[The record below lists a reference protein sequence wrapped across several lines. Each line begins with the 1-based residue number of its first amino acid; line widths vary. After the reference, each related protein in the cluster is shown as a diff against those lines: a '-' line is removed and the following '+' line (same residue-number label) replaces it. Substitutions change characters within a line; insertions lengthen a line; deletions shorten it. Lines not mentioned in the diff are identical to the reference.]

1 MPAIPIIAIGA
12 SVAGTAMS
20 AVSSM
25 QQGRDQ
31 AANSMFN
38 AQIAEANAKQA
49 EINAAQ
55 QIQAAS
61 EEESR
66 FRVQSHFLLARQRSA
81 AGASGIRTDTG
92 SPLTVGAEQAK
103 QLELGALDI
112 RYAGTLA
119 ARAEKIRAKG
129 FTVDASYHTRLAE
142 QYRQAGLM
150 GAAAAII
157 GGASRTFDLI
167 GGYRKSKDERESANV
182 NRSVI
187 GTYPLGHHS
196 FP

>member
-1 MPAIPIIAIGA
+1 MGFIATAVGGAISTI
-12 SVAGTAMS
+12 SQL
-20 AVSSM
+20 

-49 EINAAQ
+49 EINAKQ
-55 QIQAAS
+55 QLQAAS

-66 FRVQSHFLLARQRSA
+66 FRVQSRFLLGRQRSA
-81 AGASGIRTDTG
+81 AGASGIRIDTG

-112 RYAGTLA
+112 RYAGKLA

-129 FTVDASYHTRLAE
+129 FTVEASYHTRLAE
-142 QYRQAGLM
+142 QYRKAGVM
-150 GAAAAII
+150 GAAAAALSAASKTFEQISGYASSTSGAG
-157 GGASRTFDLI
+157 GGAPLI
-167 GGYRKSKDERESANV
+167 R
-182 NRSVI
+182 
-187 GTYPLGHHS
+187 
-196 FP
+196 